1 MYNVQGSVEYGK
13 RLYVIQV
20 LRQHRGEVLTAI
32 IKKNELIG
40 AVGNIMKCFSN
51 ERMGL
56 LLGQSQRRPKA
67 EGSVRAF
74 QLEGTILG
82 KAENQK
88 SCVWGDFEQLT

>member
-1 MYNVQGSVEYGK
+1 MQGSVEYGK

-40 AVGNIMKCFSN
+40 AVGNIMKCFGN

-56 LLGQSQRRPKA
+56 FLGQSQRRPKA
-67 EGSVRAF
+67 EGSVRVF
-74 QLEGTILG
+74 QLERTILG

-88 SCVWGDFEQLT
+88 SCVWGDFEQLI